1 MIGLGLLTCLVWL
14 FRDWLLMLCSGM
26 ILLNYAHIDE
36 FLVNIDIFC
45 GLICFLKS
53 DDERL

>member
-1 MIGLGLLTCLVWL
+1 MGSSPGPHHGITITLFHLVL
-14 FRDWLLMLCSGM
+14 